1 MGRGITLTSIALKW
15 KQKNEGTPPKPIPWL
30 YLASPNVFHQ
40 QLITATITGVVTTTG
55 VVTIIAAIVAESC
68 LEGGE

>member
-1 MGRGITLTSIALKW
+1 
-15 KQKNEGTPPKPIPWL
+15 
-30 YLASPNVFHQ
+30 VFHQ